1 MKRLLITFDTNLNAD
16 KRGLK
21 LKDICI
27 NNKCFELNENELKP
41 FSDLSKYIVS
51 QAILQLKNDV
61 VDMADKDIF
70 FCIKH
75 YFLFVVH
82 RSKEAYCWYNTY
94 LKAIYEIDVDERTEK
109 KQKVYS
115 TTIAKAL
122 LFFIIVLSFIVFSL
136 LTYFYLFF
144 DLLT

>member
-1 MKRLLITFDTNLNAD
+1 MKRLDITFDTNLNAD
-16 KRGLK
+16 KRGLT

-27 NNKCFELNENELKP
+27 NNKCFELSENDLKP
-41 FSDLSKYIVS
+41 FSDLPKYIAN

-61 VDMADKDIF
+61 DDMVDKDVF

-75 YFLFVVH
+75 YFLFIVH
-82 RSKEAYCWYNTY
+82 RNEETYCWYNTY
-94 LKAIYEIDVDERTEK
+94 LKAIYEIDINERIGR

-115 TTIAKAL
+115 TIIAKVL
-122 LFFIIVLSFIVFSL
+122 LFFIIVVSFIILGS

>member
-61 VDMADKDIF
+61 VDMADKDILLH
-70 FCIKH
+70 K
-75 YFLFVVH
+75 
-82 RSKEAYCWYNTY
+82 T
-94 LKAIYEIDVDERTEK
+94 
-109 KQKVYS
+109 
-115 TTIAKAL
+115 
-122 LFFIIVLSFIVFSL
+122 LFFICCASKRRGL
-136 LTYFYLFF
+136 LLV
-144 DLLT
+144 

>member
-1 MKRLLITFDTNLNAD
+1 MKRLDITFDTNLNAD
-16 KRGLK
+16 KRGLT

-27 NNKCFELNENELKP
+27 NNKCFELSENDLKP
-41 FSDLSKYIVS
+41 FSDLPKYIAN

-61 VDMADKDIF
+61 DDMVDKDIF

-82 RSKEAYCWYNTY
+82 RSEETYCWYNTY

>member
-1 MKRLLITFDTNLNAD
+1 MKRLDITFDTNLNAD
-16 KRGLK
+16 KRGLT

-27 NNKCFELNENELKP
+27 NNKCFELSENDLKP
-41 FSDLSKYIVS
+41 FSDLPKYIAN

-61 VDMADKDIF
+61 DDMVDIDIF

-75 YFLFVVH
+75 YFLFIVH
-82 RSKEAYCWYNTY
+82 RNEETYCWYNTY
-94 LKAIYEIDVDERTEK
+94 LKAIYEIDINERIGR

-115 TTIAKAL
+115 TIIAKVL
-122 LFFIIVLSFIVFSL
+122 LFFIIVVSFIILGS

>member
-1 MKRLLITFDTNLNAD
+1 MKRLDITFDTNLNAD
-16 KRGLK
+16 KRGLT

-27 NNKCFELNENELKP
+27 NNKCFELNENDLKP
-41 FSDLSKYIVS
+41 FSDLHKYIAN

-61 VDMADKDIF
+61 DDMIDKDIF

-75 YFLFVVH
+75 YFLFIVH
-82 RSKEAYCWYNTY
+82 RNEEAYCWYNTY
-94 LKAIYEIDVDERTEK
+94 LKAIYEIDVNERIGR

-115 TTIAKAL
+115 TIIAKVL
-122 LFFIIVLSFIVFSL
+122 LFFIIVVSFIIL
-136 LTYFYLFF
+136 GLQIYFYLFF

>member
-1 MKRLLITFDTNLNAD
+1 MKRLDITFDTNLNAD
-16 KRGLK
+16 KRGLT

-27 NNKCFELNENELKP
+27 NNKCFELSENDLKP
-41 FSDLSKYIVS
+41 FSDLPKYIAN

-61 VDMADKDIF
+61 DDMVDKDIF

-75 YFLFVVH
+75 YFLFIVH
-82 RSKEAYCWYNTY
+82 RNEETYCWYNTY
-94 LKAIYEIDVDERTEK
+94 LKAIYEIDINERIGR

-115 TTIAKAL
+115 TIIAKVL
-122 LFFIIVLSFIVFSL
+122 LFFIIVVSFIILGS

>member
-16 KRGLK
+16 KRGLT

-27 NNKCFELNENELKP
+27 NNKCFELSENDLKP
-41 FSDLSKYIVS
+41 FSDLPKYIAN

-61 VDMADKDIF
+61 DDMVDKDIF

-75 YFLFVVH
+75 YFLFIVH
-82 RSKEAYCWYNTY
+82 RNEETYCWYNTY
-94 LKAIYEIDVDERTEK
+94 LKAIYEIDINERIGR
-109 KQKVYS
+109 KQKIYS
-115 TTIAKAL
+115 TIIAKVL
-122 LFFIIVLSFIVFSL
+122 LFFIIVVSFIILGS